1 MRWSAHRTG
10 RHEASVA
17 TAGCESEPVFR
28 RHTRGGLLRQQ
39 CTGTNFGTPSRARTR
54 EGYSA
59 ERGNMANA
67 TPALNPNPPK
77 LVTGAQIK
85 AARALL
91 GWRRVD
97 LAAAAGL
104 HRNAVAYWEG
114 QPRMPRREP
123 FACQKMRAALLMAGV
138 VTVSTPAPG
147 VCLFSAGPRRTA
159 EPSASPV
166 SMAPDPERGGHRLK
180 TAFNGR
186 ELCTM
191 HSGLAVSTAQEQGN
205 RSTAP
210 DCEPGT
216 ETSEVQA

>member
-1 MRWSAHRTG
+1 MPNT
-10 RHEASVA
+10 
-17 TAGCESEPVFR
+17 
-28 RHTRGGLLRQQ
+28 
-39 CTGTNFGTPSRARTR
+39 
-54 EGYSA
+54 
-59 ERGNMANA
+59 

-91 GWRRVD
+91 GWRRID

-114 QPRMPRREP
+114 QPRMPRSEP
-123 FACQKMRAALLMAGV
+123 FACRKMRAALQSAGV

-147 VCLFSAGPRRTA
+147 VCLLSAGPRRTA
-159 EPSASPV
+159 EPSASLVP
-166 SMAPDPERGGHRLK
+166 MAPDPEEDGHRLI
-180 TAFNGR
+180 TASNEP

-191 HSGLAVSTAQEQGN
+191 HNGLAVSAAQEQGN

-210 DCEPGT
+210 DCEPAT
-216 ETSEVQA
+216 ETSEAHA

>member
-1 MRWSAHRTG
+1 MAH
-10 RHEASVA
+10 
-17 TAGCESEPVFR
+17 
-28 RHTRGGLLRQQ
+28 Q
-39 CTGTNFGTPSRARTR
+39 TPT
-54 EGYSA
+54 
-59 ERGNMANA
+59 
-67 TPALNPNPPK
+67 LNPNLPK

-85 AARALL
+85 TGRALL
-91 GWRRVD
+91 GWRRAD

-123 FACQKMRAALLMAGV
+123 FACRKMRAALLSAGV

-147 VCLFSAGPRRTA
+147 VCLLSAGPRRTA
-159 EPSASPV
+159 EPPASPV
-166 SMAPDPERGGHRLK
+166 PMAPDPEEDGHRLI
-180 TAFNGR
+180 TAFNGQ

-191 HSGLAVSTAQEQGN
+191 HNGLADSTTQEQRD

-216 ETSEVQA
+216 EVSEARA